1 MLNLIWCAVL
11 CMLTL
16 SACGSE
22 TPTRKNDFVP
32 LTSIEIVAA
41 APSIAVKTSTRV
53 TAIGHYSGIFTRDIS
68 DQVVFTSDAATVA
81 AFNNPAAPSRVKG
94 LLPGAATLTAT
105 KGTISAS
112 CRLTVTNATLSTM
125 TITPAN
131 PNLAR
136 GMTTQFSASGKFSDT
151 TTQDLTFDAVWL
163 SSDTGVATVSD
174 AAASKGFAQA
184 VALGSTTVSATFD
197 GAKADTLLT
206 ITGPVLQSIAI
217 TPANPTLL
225 SISGT
230 NFKAVGTYSDGTTPD
245 ITGLVSWSSSQ
256 TGIATIATGGIAT
269 TVAQGTSLISADLDG
284 VSGSTNLK
292 VTGGNL
298 VSFTVA
304 PANAVMVKGT
314 SGRIIAT
321 GSFSNNTTRD
331 ISGQLTWSSSNS
343 ATVAVTV
350 AGGNL
355 VWLNGVD
362 TTIGSGPTIK
372 ATYGALNASAIIT
385 VLPLTLNTLTISPVS
400 GDISAGTSRRF
411 TVSGNFSDGSTHDLT
426 ASADW
431 TSGNSSVATVG
442 NTGVLK
448 GDVTGV
454 ASSATPV
461 AIKAAFGGLSASVP
475 LTVRSRTLQDLTIT
489 TTSTTLVAGNQIP
502 YMAMAHYSDGTSQ
515 DVTEVTS
522 WNSDNSNIAIQADS
536 TSLPGIFL
544 AVDSGLAKITA
555 SFGGKSQTLQLVIP

>member
-16 SACGSE
+16 TACGAE

-41 APSIAVKTSTRV
+41 APSIAAKTSTRL

-68 DQVVFTSDAATVA
+68 DQVVFTSDAPTIA
-81 AFNNPAAPSRVKG
+81 AFNNSAAPSRVKG
-94 LLPGAATLTAT
+94 LMPGTAILTAT
-105 KGTISAS
+105 KGSISAS
-112 CRLTVTNATLSTM
+112 SQLTVTNATLSTM

-136 GMTTQFSASGKFSDT
+136 GLTTQFSVSGKFSDN
-151 TTQDLTFDAVWL
+151 TTQDLTFDAAWL

-174 AAASKGFAQA
+174 AVASKGFAQA

-206 ITGPVLQSIAI
+206 VTGPVLQSIAI

-256 TGIATIATGGIAT
+256 TGIATIAAGGIAT
-269 TVAQGTSLISADLDG
+269 TVAQGTSLIRADLDG

-314 SGRIIAT
+314 SGRITAT
-321 GSFSNNTTRD
+321 GSFSNSTTRD

-343 ATVAVTV
+343 ATVAVAV
-350 AGGNL
+350 AEGNL
-355 VWLNGVD
+355 VWLNAVD

-372 ATYGALNASAIIT
+372 ATYGALNASATAT
-385 VLPLTLNTLTISPVS
+385 VLPLTLNTLTISPAS
-400 GDISAGTSRRF
+400 GDISAGTSSRF

-442 NTGVLK
+442 NTGLLK

-454 ASSATPV
+454 AASTTSV

-489 TTSTTLVAGNQIP
+489 NKSTSVVAGNQIT
-502 YMAMAHYSDGTSQ
+502 YTATAHYSDGTSQ

-522 WNSDNSNIAIQADS
+522 WSSDNSNIAIVADS
-536 TSLPGIFL
+536 KALPGIFL